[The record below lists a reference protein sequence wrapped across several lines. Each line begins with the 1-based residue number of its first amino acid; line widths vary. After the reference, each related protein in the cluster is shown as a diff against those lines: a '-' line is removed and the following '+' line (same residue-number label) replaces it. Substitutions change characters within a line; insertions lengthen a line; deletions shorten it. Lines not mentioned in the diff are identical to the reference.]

1 MRQHVKLL
9 LLGAGASGKSTVLK
23 QMRLIHNVAFTPS
36 EIEYYR
42 QLVFVNVVQGMKL
55 IIDAMDSWEM
65 SASVEN
71 RVRSRVTFTAS
82 SSLTPAYPFRRNTS
96 PLSTTRQTSTK
107 VNRSRKNTCNL
118 C

>member
-65 SASVEN
+65 SASPEN
-71 RVRSRVTFTAS
+71 RVSWAAGDATVFLH
-82 SSLTPAYPFRRNTS
+82 LTHRPCRNTS
-96 PLSTTRQTSTK
+96 PSSTTRPTSTK
-107 VNRSRKNTCNL
+107 ASHSQKNTFSRS
-118 C
+118 